1 MTNIEQYLEDGANW
15 QAQAVLAYLRMTAC
29 MVSECTKP
37 LIVKPEIEVGRYE
50 NCREQGYV
58 FRLRVG
64 AEILMNYAVYEH
76 RNSDNL
82 IVLKS
87 DRHTINTPSIDD
99 MWNGRESKYD
109 YDKGF
114 KYGKILECGDY
125 IIKDMENLVR
135 DFVEKH
141 PSYLKS
147 NQ

>member
-1 MTNIEQYLEDGANW
+1 MNKIEQYLEDGANW
-15 QAQAVLAYLRMTAC
+15 QAQAVLAYLRMTSFR
-29 MVSECTKP
+29 VRECTKR
-37 LIVKPEIEVGRYE
+37 LITDPEIEVGRYE

-58 FRLRVG
+58 FRLRIG
-64 AEILMNYAVYEH
+64 GEILMNYAVYEH

-114 KYGKILECGDY
+114 SFGQILECGDY
-125 IIKDMENLVR
+125 IIEDMENLVR

>member
-1 MTNIEQYLEDGANW
+1 MNKIEQYLEDGANW
-15 QAQAVLAYLRMTAC
+15 QAQAVLAYLRMAAFR
-29 MVSECTKP
+29 VRECTKP
-37 LIVKPEIEVGRYE
+37 LIADPEIEVGRYE

-64 AEILMNYAVYEH
+64 VEILMNYAVYEH
-76 RNSDNL
+76 RNSDKL

-109 YDKGF
+109 YDKDF
-114 KYGKILECGDY
+114 EYGQILECGDY
-125 IIKDMENLVR
+125 IIEDMENLVR

-141 PSYLKS
+141 PSYLKT
-147 NQ
+147 NN